1 MKTKELNV
9 KSDKYTT
16 KDGKV
21 FSGDNAYDEYC
32 DYVRRLNKE
41 KVEKDYEEKLK
52 PQKYELPESMLLDVY
67 GKNPTIS
74 LITVYDENDYGITL
88 CDYIMTRG
96 KDVWDDL
103 DEMKPKNYP
112 SLFMIIEDMDWI
124 IILDEEHIENE
135 NQYLLNLSEFLTNC
149 VNRFKQPI
157 MNINNL
163 IKNIGQ
169 QYVAENASDIYKVLD
184 NVISFLT
191 LQDEDEYRDF
201 IGYIKKYLTDTNKGY
216 SKEELKIV
224 LKQCE
229 IKLMALKNFCN

>member
-1 MKTKELNV
+1 MITKELKV
-9 KSDKYTT
+9 KSVKYKT

-32 DYVRRLNKE
+32 DYERRLNKD
-41 KVEKDYEEKLK
+41 KIEKDYKEKLK
-52 PQKYELPESMLLDVY
+52 PQQYELPGSRFLDVC
-67 GKNPTIS
+67 GKSPTIS

-103 DEMKPKNYP
+103 DKMKPKNYP

-124 IILDEEHIENE
+124 NILDEEHIENE
-135 NQYLLNLSEFLTNC
+135 NQYLLNLSEFLTDC

-169 QYVAENASDIYKVLD
+169 QYVAKDTSDIYKVLD
-184 NVISFLT
+184 NVITYLT

-201 IGYIKKYLTDTNKGY
+201 ICYIRKYLTNTNKGY

-224 LKQCE
+224 LKHCE